1 SGQVGAGKVVI
12 LRMLGPKGGPGTVF
26 AASFMAALVGAGLGA
41 DVAVVTDG
49 ELSGLNSGITIGQ
62 IMPEAAERGPLAAVE
77 DADMI
82 AIDLEARTITLEISN
97 DELAARIDAL
107 PQRPRTS
114 ERGWLAMYQ
123 KLVQPLSKG
132 AILRVDE

>member
-1 SGQVGAGKVVI
+1 
-12 LRMLGPKGGPGTVF
+12 
-26 AASFMAALVGAGLGA
+26 MAALVGAGLGA